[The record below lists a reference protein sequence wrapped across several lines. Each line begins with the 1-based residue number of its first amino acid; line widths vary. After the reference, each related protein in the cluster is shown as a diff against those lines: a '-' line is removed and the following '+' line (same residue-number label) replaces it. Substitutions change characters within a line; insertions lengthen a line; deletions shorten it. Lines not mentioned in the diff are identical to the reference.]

1 MKRVELAKI
10 KALSPN
16 RYILAT
22 SVPLTPAAKERLLE
36 TLYPYIRS
44 PGDIYGLQEIE
55 SLLQSH
61 PEIVRRH
68 LRLWLNSAAVLQS
81 LLNKKI
87 LTRSLDLTED
97 ARQAMLVYVPNQSY
111 YRASEMLE
119 SKHLCII
126 SGLPGIGKTTL
137 AQVLSVTYV
146 NSGYEVFEIS
156 EDADE
161 INAVWDDRTAQLFYY
176 DDFLGQTTLNDKLHK
191 NEDSRLL
198 RLLRRV
204 NYSPNK
210 RMILTTRE
218 YILEQARQRYER
230 INSEDFSPLT
240 TVLSLG
246 DYTDVIRAEILYN
259 HVYFSELAEDDKA
272 LFAEPAIYKR
282 IITNSKFNPRL
293 IDHSIR
299 ASIARGDRSD
309 AVTQEIFDN
318 LANPKRIWEHIVLH
332 QLDSLSVQIL
342 VVLFCFR
349 QHVLLS
355 ELALA
360 VKAYLAQDES
370 QLSDR
375 EFRKSLKVLDGTMV
389 RIAPESTNLKIE
401 YHNPSINDYMRQYIF
416 DSDLILL
423 RLLNSIDTFEKLRHI
438 WLYFDRWR
446 TAREKLELP
455 EIRDVIIKMAIRLF
469 KDDIARASS
478 GTTIRQDQVFGHSIT
493 TLEIAEEVDSDQ
505 IRELINE
512 WFCSIS
518 IYEVFPDVDDLV
530 ALMKEMLSS
539 NSTSIQGL
547 AFDSLDNA
555 IEYIAEDTSDWQN
568 ARAAKEALEDLE
580 ISVPPG
586 MNDDI
591 RTRISSIEEKIDDH
605 ARDWIER
612 AAQMGEIP
620 SYMRDL
626 DEMIAYA
633 KENGAEASFP
643 GLSEVEDL
651 ASAQQTSAPDLKVS
665 LPPNDFAVRPENDRI
680 ISRML
685 GMLRESNR

>member
-1 MKRVELAKI
+1 
-10 KALSPN
+10 
-16 RYILAT
+16 
-22 SVPLTPAAKERLLE
+22 
-36 TLYPYIRS
+36 
-44 PGDIYGLQEIE
+44 
-55 SLLQSH
+55 
-61 PEIVRRH
+61 
-68 LRLWLNSAAVLQS
+68 
-81 LLNKKI
+81 
-87 LTRSLDLTED
+87 
-97 ARQAMLVYVPNQSY
+97 
-111 YRASEMLE
+111 
-119 SKHLCII
+119 
-126 SGLPGIGKTTL
+126 
-137 AQVLSVTYV
+137 
-146 NSGYEVFEIS
+146 
-156 EDADE
+156 
-161 INAVWDDRTAQLFYY
+161 
-176 DDFLGQTTLNDKLHK
+176 
-191 NEDSRLL
+191 
-198 RLLRRV
+198 
-204 NYSPNK
+204 
-210 RMILTTRE
+210 
-218 YILEQARQRYER
+218 
-230 INSEDFSPLT
+230 
-240 TVLSLG
+240 
-246 DYTDVIRAEILYN
+246 
-259 HVYFSELAEDDKA
+259 
-272 LFAEPAIYKR
+272 
-282 IITNSKFNPRL
+282 
-293 IDHSIR
+293 
-299 ASIARGDRSD
+299 
-309 AVTQEIFDN
+309 
-318 LANPKRIWEHIVLH
+318 
-332 QLDSLSVQIL
+332 
-342 VVLFCFR
+342 
-349 QHVLLS
+349 
-355 ELALA
+355 
-360 VKAYLAQDES
+360 
-370 QLSDR
+370 
-375 EFRKSLKVLDGTMV
+375 VLDGTMV